1 MSNLNDE
8 MNEVEA
14 GIAGIRS
21 RLAEEIPRLFGF
33 DVVVGNVSYNPNTNS
48 VSVTVEPGS
57 GANEQLSSEL
67 GGVRTRTNGAM
78 EFEFDATSA
87 ARDD

>member
-14 GIAGIRS
+14 GITDVRTHLKEA
-21 RLAEEIPRLFGF
+21 IPQLFEF
-33 DVVVGNVSYNPNTNS
+33 DVVVGNFAYNPNTNS

-57 GANEQLSSEL
+57 TANDQLSKEL

-87 ARDD
+87 TSGD